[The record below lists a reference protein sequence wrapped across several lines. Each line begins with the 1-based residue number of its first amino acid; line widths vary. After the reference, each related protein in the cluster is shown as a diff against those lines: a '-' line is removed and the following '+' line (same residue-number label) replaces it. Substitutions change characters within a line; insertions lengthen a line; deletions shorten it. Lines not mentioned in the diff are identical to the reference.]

1 MKSLFDIPRPESA
14 IKRLGGIADRRR
26 TPAMATR
33 EARHQLYEALTA
45 HKFELEI
52 IRGLASGPDLE
63 VLDRRIE
70 AARLLLEWI
79 ARALELEP
87 PASP

>member
-1 MKSLFDIPRPESA
+1 
-14 IKRLGGIADRRR
+14 
-26 TPAMATR
+26 MATR
-33 EARHQLYEALTA
+33 EARHQLYEALSA

-52 IRGLASGPDLE
+52 IRGAASGPDLE
-63 VLDRRIE
+63 ILDRRIE

-87 PASP
+87 PAST